1 MKKREIKSHLARNTP
16 YSVSTHP
23 KNLRFKNFEREMS
36 RLSNSPCQVCIYCN
50 IILYS
55 FIHSFFSLFLH
66 YDPQSYRTEKES
78 RLLRKN
84 VSLIS
89 YLINI
94 ARVRVS
100 TKEKQGDDHHHI
112 TKTSDDDAHTCHGVA
127 CQKVWSTHIHVY
139 TYTNIPHTPR
149 SKSKTRIHALMTRKR
164 PLFTHSL
171 TLHQH

>member
-1 MKKREIKSHLARNTP
+1 MPSLYIL
-16 YSVSTHP
+16 
-23 KNLRFKNFEREMS
+23 
-36 RLSNSPCQVCIYCN
+36 QYCVH
-50 IILYS
+50 S
-55 FIHSFFSLFLH
+55 FIFSLSFFTMTRN
-66 YDPQSYRTEKES
+66 QYRTEKES

-100 TKEKQGDDHHHI
+100 TKEKQGDDHHI

-164 PLFTHSL
+164 PLFTHLL
-171 TLHQH
+171 TYTSTNVDGRGLCAKKYRIESVHSIIRIACMRSCVRHFF